1 MSHLYRM
8 LYTDFHEKASLVKGD
23 VATATTMRFGY
34 PRVML
39 PSALSVSPL
48 LVARCIMRSVLIP
61 VTTDAAIFR
70 AVSPQKR
77 DQVCLRSR
85 LV

>member
-1 MSHLYRM
+1 LDI
-8 LYTDFHEKASLVKGD
+8 DFHEKASLVKGD

-48 LVARCIMRSVLIP
+48 LVARCIMRSVLIR